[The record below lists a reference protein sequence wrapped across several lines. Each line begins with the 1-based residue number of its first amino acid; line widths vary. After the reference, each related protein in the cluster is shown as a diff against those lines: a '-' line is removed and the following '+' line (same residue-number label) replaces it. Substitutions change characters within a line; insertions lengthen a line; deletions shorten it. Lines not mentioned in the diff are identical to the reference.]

1 VIALVVQLL
10 RSVGESLCVP
20 GVGAAVFRTSL
31 RMAWCFAGEHTVIML
46 RPLESPEV
54 ESTGWLKS
62 FQQDFRCRFM
72 ALLPAPFA

>member
-1 VIALVVQLL
+1 
-10 RSVGESLCVP
+10 
-20 GVGAAVFRTSL
+20 
-31 RMAWCFAGEHTVIML
+31 MAWCFAGEHTVIML